1 MVDPSNDDD
10 DLFSQ
15 QPDNEIPLF
24 KDNQDPAQAVI
35 NENILKIKQQIIKDD
50 ELIRG
55 IKEKELNN
63 TLLKEENMKLK
74 DDFISYKMEFKS
86 KKDEQQYN
94 LLLEELKLLQNKCI
108 KLTEAN
114 TQFESMIQEKN
125 NKFVEGDQHKKA
137 NLQLKLNIKNYEECV
152 KRQKQLIEELENS
165 NDLIKR
171 EVNI

>member
-1 MVDPSNDDD
+1 MADPSNDDD
-10 DLFSQ
+10 DIFSQ
-15 QPDNEIPLF
+15 QPENEIPLF
-24 KDNQDPAQAVI
+24 TDNQDPAKAVI

-94 LLLEELKLLQNKCI
+94 MLLDELKLLQNKCI

-114 TQFESMIQEKN
+114 TQFESLIQEKN
-125 NKFVEGDQHKKA
+125 NKNVEGDQHKKA
-137 NLQLKLNIKNYEECV
+137 NMQLKLNIKNYEECV

-165 NDLIKR
+165 NDLIKH
-171 EVNI
+171 EV